1 MDSFGTG
8 RSRSARAASA
18 PEETPSSAP
27 EYAPELGASAP
38 GTMSTRSFSSR
49 SSSRARETGGA
60 SPPVAQRAGGEP
72 LSAEPRYFED
82 DRGTARQGPTA
93 EPQPSRRLAPGR
105 APAHG
110 VARGD
115 TTRAAALACMSPCV
129 SFFAHTRRSDA
140 FCSTR
145 PQNLAQGFAASSERG
160 GSTLKFRA
168 QVHHFEP
175 RRDGAAA
182 RVPRCGARRAD
193 RETRCDASAG
203 CVSRGGVRVRGFRPH
218 RCVERDDPRSR
229 LSSPDS
235 CCYSAVFASAH
246 SRRRFPPRRRHERRH
261 RRGSARHE
269 NASIARAR
277 APHLVT
283 VS

>member
-1 MDSFGTG
+1 LDSFGTG

-60 SPPVAQRAGGEP
+60 SPPVAQRAGSEP

-145 PQNLAQGFAASSERG
+145 PQNLAQGFAPTRRIDTQVSRTGSSLRAAPGWGGGASPSVRRPPSRSG
-160 GSTLKFRA
+160 NALRRFRR
-168 QVHHFEP
+168 VRLP
-175 RRDGAAA
+175 RRRTGSWVSSSQVRRA
-182 RVPRCGARRAD
+182 RRPAIEAFVPRFLLLL
-193 RETRCDASAG
+193 
-203 CVSRGGVRVRGFRPH
+203 RGFR
-218 RCVERDDPRSR
+218 V
-229 LSSPDS
+229 
-235 CCYSAVFASAH
+235 VG

-269 NASIARAR
+269 NVSIARAR